1 MNFEQLRNAD
11 VTVVQMRELEEE
23 GILHRFARGWYW
35 CSACGFEKP
44 ADHKYIEIAKVD
56 PEAVICL
63 DSACF
68 LNGLQVTEPEEIRV
82 ATARDDRKKM
92 ELEFPIRRYFLT
104 YLEIGKYTNVRKT
117 EFGSY
122 RYFAMERA
130 LYDSLHAPAK
140 LLPENIEVIRTECS
154 RNLERIRK
162 YELFLRKYKRSHKDA

>member
-1 MNFEQLRNAD
+1 MGFEQLRSAD

-68 LNGLQVTEPEEIRV
+68 LNGLNVTEPEEVRV

-92 ELEFPIRRYFLT
+92 EIEFPIKRYYLT

-117 EFGSY
+117 PFGSY
-122 RYFAMERA
+122 RYFSMERA
-130 LYDSLHAPAK
+130 LYDSLHAPTK
-140 LLPENIEVIRTECS
+140 ILPENFDAIRAEME
-154 RNLERIRK
+154 RNPDRIRK
-162 YELFLRKYKRSHKDA
+162 YEQYLRRYKRNNKTV